1 MTAREAAVAEEIVRL
16 ARRDLGLEGTPPA
29 PDEPLAG
36 RFDSLRLL
44 SLAVAVEDRF
54 HVALTDDD
62 AARASTLAELAR
74 LVVARADP
82 ARLPVEGP
90 P

>member
-1 MTAREAAVAEEIVRL
+1 VTGAEAGVAEEILRIL
-16 ARRDLGLEGTPPA
+16 HEELKLDGTPPA

-36 RFDSLRLL
+36 RLDSLMLL

-54 HVALTDDD
+54 HVILTDDD
-62 AARASTLAELAR
+62 AASARSVNDLAR

-82 ARLPVEGP
+82 GRLSVERSP
-90 P
+90 